1 MTFIE
6 ERKSLPG
13 WADGAMP
20 RAFQPTIVEHPGTPP
35 TPAAPGAGLLTTPGD
50 ALSTALLSV
59 LGDLLFTLGKD
70 GTVQEFRAPSDAE
83 FPLATEELVG
93 RRVLDLLPGV
103 AGELAAHYLERAF
116 RLGVP
121 QIFSCQYSFH
131 GKTRIFE
138 ARVTALGPARALA
151 LVRDVTD
158 RQMLENETIE
168 HSHRVQ
174 LRLGQDLHD
183 SLGQH
188 LTGISFLSRALE
200 KSLAAR
206 ALPEAA
212 EAAEV
217 SKLVLEAIS
226 QTRQLARGLFPS
238 ELENRGLLPALQE
251 LAANIE
257 ESCRISCRLECEG
270 PVVPVSPETAMHLFR
285 LAQESVNNA
294 IQHGKAHRVILRL
307 VHRDRGAVLSIEDD
321 GVGLPAE
328 RPAGRGLGLR
338 IMNYRAQKIGGTLDI
353 RPGERGGTVVACS
366 FRSGTTAG

>member
-1 MTFIE
+1 MMFIE
-6 ERKSLPG
+6 ETKGRS
-13 WADGAMP
+13 DGATP
-20 RAFQPTIVEHPGTPP
+20 RAFRPTIVERAETPAGPLTDPGDGLVAVPGDVLSRALLNVVGDFLFTVAKNGTIGGFHTPP
-35 TPAAPGAGLLTTPGD
+35 
-50 ALSTALLSV
+50 
-59 LGDLLFTLGKD
+59 
-70 GTVQEFRAPSDAE
+70 DAE
-83 FPLATEELVG
+83 FPLAAEELVG
-93 RRVLDLLPGV
+93 RRVPDLLPAT

-116 RLGVP
+116 RLRVP
-121 QIFSCQYSFH
+121 QVFSCHYSFH

-138 ARVTALGPARALA
+138 ARITALDSDRALA

-200 KSLAAR
+200 KNLAAR

-226 QTRQLARGLFPS
+226 QTRQLARGLFPA

-257 ESCRISCRLECEG
+257 ESCRILCRLECEG
-270 PVVPVSPETAMHLFR
+270 PVVPVNPETAMHLFR
-285 LAQESVNNA
+285 LAQEAVNNA
-294 IQHGKAHRVILRL
+294 IKHGKARQVILRL
-307 VHRDRGAVLSIEDD
+307 AQSDRGAVLSIEDD
-321 GVGLPAE
+321 GVGLPPG

-338 IMNYRAQKIGGTLDI
+338 IMNYRAQKIGGTLDM

-366 FRSGTTAG
+366 FRAGAAVG

>member
-6 ERKSLPG
+6 ESKSPPSCG
-13 WADGAMP
+13 DGAMP
-20 RAFQPTIVEHPGTPP
+20 RAFQPTIVDRPA
-35 TPAAPGAGLLTTPGD
+35 TPAVPVKRGQDLLTNPGD
-50 ALSTALLSV
+50 SLTAALFSV
-59 LGDLLFTLGKD
+59 LGDLLFTLGKN

-83 FPLATEELVG
+83 FPLAAEELVG
-93 RRVLDLLPGV
+93 RRVVELLPGV
-103 AGELAAHYLERAF
+103 AGELAAHYLERVF

-121 QIFSCQYSFH
+121 QFFSCQYSFH

-138 ARVTALGPARALA
+138 ARITAFDADRALA

-226 QTRQLARGLFPS
+226 QTRQLARGLFPAA
-238 ELENRGLLPALQE
+238 LETQGLLAALRE

-257 ESCRISCRLECEG
+257 ESCRISCHLECEG
-270 PVVPVSPETAMHLFR
+270 PVVPVSPDMAMHLFR

-294 IQHGKAHRVILRL
+294 IKHGKAHRVILRL
-307 VHRDRGAVLSIEDD
+307 VQRDRGAVLSIEDD
-321 GVGLPAE
+321 GMGLPPE

-338 IMNYRAQKIGGTLDI
+338 IMHYRAQKIGGTLDI

-366 FRSGTTAG
+366 FPSGATAG

>member
-6 ERKSLPG
+6 ESMISPG
-13 WADGAMP
+13 RANGAVP
-20 RAFQPTIVEHPGTPP
+20 RAFEPTIVEHPGTAVLP
-35 TPAAPGAGLLTTPGD
+35 TPTGCGLLANPD
-50 ALSTALLSV
+50 AALGTALLRV
-59 LGDLLFTLGKD
+59 LGDFLFTVGKN
-70 GTVQEFRAPSDAE
+70 GVIQEFRAPSDAE
-83 FPLATEELVG
+83 FPLVAEELVG
-93 RRVLDLLPGV
+93 RRILDLLPGTP
-103 AGELAAHYLERAF
+103 GELAAHYLDRAF
-116 RLGVP
+116 RQGMT

-138 ARVTALGPARALA
+138 ARITAFDAARALA

-158 RQMLENETIE
+158 RQTLENETIE

-200 KSLAAR
+200 KSLAAH
-206 ALPEAA
+206 AMPEAA

-226 QTRQLARGLFPS
+226 QTRQLARGLFPA
-238 ELENRGLLPALQE
+238 ELESHGLLPALKE
-251 LAANIE
+251 LASNIE
-257 ESCRISCRLECEG
+257 ESCGIACRLECEG
-270 PVVPVSPETAMHLFR
+270 PVVPVSSETAMHLFR

-294 IQHGKAHRVILRL
+294 IKHGKAQRVTLRL
-307 VHRDRGAVLSIEDD
+307 IHRDGEAMLRIEDD
-321 GVGLPAE
+321 GVGFPAE
-328 RPAGRGLGLR
+328 RPPGRGLGLR

-353 RPGERGGTVVACS
+353 KPGEHGGTVVACS
-366 FRSGTTAG
+366 FPAAVTAH